1 MTDDTT
7 QPIPILRGER
17 VYLRSPER
25 TDIPIFVRWFNDAE
39 LTATLAMRAPMSVPM
54 EEAWFEGMVKSQGV
68 DNYHFTICLLADERP
83 IGTCNLFA
91 VDKLNGNAGIGISIG
106 EKSLW
111 DQGLGTEAMLALL
124 DFGFGMVRL
133 ERLWLDVYDFNERAR
148 RSYEKCGFVLEGVQR
163 RAMFKRGSYIDVQM
177 MSILRDEWERHE
189 HRRVWE

>member
-1 MTDDTT
+1 MTDDARPT
-7 QPIPILRGER
+7 PILPGER

-39 LTATLAMRAPMSVPM
+39 LTATLEMRAPMSVPM
-54 EEAWFEGMVKSQGV
+54 EEAWFETMVKSQGI
-68 DNYHFTICLLADERP
+68 DNYHFTICLRADDRP
-83 IGTCNLFA
+83 IGTCNLFQ
-91 VDKLNGNAGIGISIG
+91 VDKVNGSAGIGISIG
-106 EKSLW
+106 ERSLW

-163 RAMFKRGSYIDVQM
+163 RAIFKQGRFIDVHL
-177 MSILRDEWERHE
+177 MSILRDEWEGLD
-189 HRRVWE
+189 RRPFWE